1 MATGDIQ
8 IKTTERSAEKATPHL
23 TSIYH
28 PLPLTPMTT

>member
-8 IKTTERSAEKATPHL
+8 IKTTERTAEEATPHL
-23 TSIYH
+23 TSIYY